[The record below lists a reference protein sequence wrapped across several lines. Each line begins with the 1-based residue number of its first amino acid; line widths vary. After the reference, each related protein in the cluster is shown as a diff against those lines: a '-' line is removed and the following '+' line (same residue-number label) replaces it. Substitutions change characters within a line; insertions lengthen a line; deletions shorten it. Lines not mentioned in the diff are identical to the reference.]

1 MIQVPNMIMIGG
13 NSRNAGKTTL
23 ACSIISKLAARY
35 EVIALKVTSVRPDE
49 ADLHGNH
56 TDESIDGYH
65 ITQEFLTDTHKDT
78 SMMKRAGASSVFY
91 IRADAGFEEQAIL
104 HFINQFTTDQPIIC
118 ESRSLR
124 SLVVPGLF
132 LMTMR
137 LPAIGK
143 AKEVSA
149 YISLADKVF
158 HYDNGL
164 SEIAQFT
171 HDLHFENGRF
181 FVGN

>member
-1 MIQVPNMIMIGG
+1 MIGG

-23 ACSIISKLAARY
+23 ACSIISKLAVRH

-49 ADLHGNH
+49 ADLHGDH
-56 TDESIDGYH
+56 TGESIDSYH
-65 ITQEFLTDTHKDT
+65 ITQEFLSETHKDT
-78 SMMKRAGASSVFY
+78 SMMKQAGASSVFY
-91 IRADAGFEEQAIL
+91 VRADSGFEEQAIL
-104 HFINQFTTDQPIIC
+104 HFINQYTTDQPIIC

-124 SLVVPGLF
+124 SLVIPGLF
-132 LMTMR
+132 LMTVR

-143 AKEVSA
+143 EKDISA

-158 HYDNGL
+158 HFDVDF
-164 SEIAQFT
+164 SEIDRFT

-181 FVGN
+181 FIHN

>member
-1 MIQVPNMIMIGG
+1 MIGG

-23 ACSIISKLAARY
+23 ACSIISKLSVRH
-35 EVIALKVTSVRPDE
+35 EVIALKVTSVRPE
-49 ADLHGNH
+49 EVDLHGNH
-56 TDESIDGYH
+56 TDDSIDGYR
-65 ITQEFLTDTHKDT
+65 IIQEFLPNTHKDT
-78 SMMKRAGASSVFY
+78 SMMLRAGASSVFY

-104 HFINQFTTDQPIIC
+104 HFTTEYITDQPIVC

-124 SLVVPGLF
+124 SLVIPGLF

-143 AKEVSA
+143 AKDVSA

-158 HYDNGL
+158 HFDIDF
-164 SEIAQFT
+164 SEIDQFT

-181 FVGN
+181 FIRN